1 MKVNSILV
9 SQPTPPEKSPYY
21 DLERKFGV
29 KLTFKPFIRIESLS
43 TKEFRTQKVFVPD
56 FTAIIFTSKTSVDH
70 FFNLCKELRA
80 PISEEL
86 QYFCLNETISLYLQ
100 KYTSYRKRKIH
111 FSKLG
116 VLEDLAQVMKKHN
129 SEKFLM
135 PVADVHKEDL
145 SIFTKAKENV
155 TTAVFYRTVSA
166 ELTPEEI
173 KSYDMLCLFTPA
185 GVMSLFINDP
195 NYEQGE
201 QQLAIFG
208 ASAQTTAESR
218 GLRVDVS
225 VPTEECPSMP
235 AALNSFLLKNHA
247 N

>member
-43 TKEFRTQKVFVPD
+43 TKEFRAQKIFVPD
-56 FTAIIFTSKTSVDH
+56 FTAIVFTSRTSVDH

-80 PISEEL
+80 PINDET
-86 QYFCLNETISLYLQ
+86 QYFCLSESIALYLQ
-100 KYTSYRKRKIH
+100 KYINYRKRKVH
-111 FSKLG
+111 FSK
-116 VLEDLAQVMKKHN
+116 VSQIEDLALVMKKHN
-129 SEKFLM
+129 TEKFLM

-145 SIFTKAKENV
+145 TIFTKAKVNV

-166 ELTPEEI
+166 EFTPEEI
-173 KSYDMLCLFTPA
+173 KQYDMLCLFTPA
-185 GVMSLFINDP
+185 GIMSLFVNDP
-195 NYEQGE
+195 NYVQGD

-208 ASAQTTAESR
+208 PAAQAKAEDA
-218 GLRVDVS
+218 GLRIDVS

-235 AALNSFLLKNHA
+235 AALNSYLLKNL
-247 N
+247 